1 MDPGAEQVPV
11 HNLPA
16 ETLLYLLGSRYCE
29 TDRLSDVAWNLFG
42 SAPLG
47 WARVQAIC
55 DYVHDHITFGYE
67 HSRATRTA
75 AEALEEKRGVCRD
88 YAHLALTFCRRL
100 MHLRTL
106 PLGSRSFWVG
116 AGTRSIPAT
125 MIRGSAGF

>member
-1 MDPGAEQVPV
+1 
-11 HNLPA
+11 
-16 ETLLYLLGSRYCE
+16 LGSRCCK
-29 TDRLSDVAWNLFG
+29 TDHLSDVAWSLFG

-75 AEALEEKRGVCRD
+75 VEAFEEKRGVCRD

-100 MHLRTL
+100 MLLRTL
-106 PLGSRSFWVG
+106 PLGSRSFWVD
-116 AGTRSIPAT
+116 AGTRSTPAP